1 MLNKRTEDLPLIT
14 DVLENLVT
22 PGTVL
27 MYPEK
32 EVTMESSPQTAVK
45 TLQVNICSTE
55 SNDLC
60 VLHHLHSKVKQ
71 ILR

>member
-14 DVLENLVT
+14 DVLKKLIT

-32 EVTMESSPQTAVK
+32 EITMESSPQTAVK

-55 SNDLC
+55 TKDMSI
-60 VLHHLHSKVKQ
+60 LHKINLQVKD
-71 ILR
+71 